1 MRFLKKLLIG
11 VYVYLAIFSAASLII
26 FAVCQTEPTALITCV
41 FGVAGIES
49 MLGAIIK
56 ASEAKKQQ
64 RKEACDDGIDICE
77 H

>member
-11 VYVYLAIFSAASLII
+11 VYIYLALFSAASLII
-26 FAVCQTEPTALITCV
+26 FAVCQSEPTALITCV

-56 ASEAKKQQ
+56 ASETKKLQ
-64 RKEACDDGIDICE
+64 RKEDSDDGTDTCQ